1 MALCVEIVRSLA
13 QGGVG
18 LDIVAALSMSAA
30 LLFGETLAAAV
41 VALMYSGGTFLESF
55 AQGRARR
62 EMSDLLSRVPRT
74 ATRHRNGALDE
85 VPLDDIAPGD
95 LLLIR
100 QGDVAP
106 VDGTVESA
114 GAMLDQSALTGES
127 MPARL
132 AHGQDVMSGS
142 TNAGEAFDLRVTRR
156 AADSAYAGIV
166 RLVEAAQ
173 KSKAPMARW
182 PIATHCCSSP

>member
-1 MALCVEIVRSLA
+1 
-13 QGGVG
+13 
-18 LDIVAALSMSAA
+18 MSAA

-55 AQGRARR
+55 AEGRARR

-74 ATRHRNGALDE
+74 ATRHHNGALDE
-85 VPLDDIAPGD
+85 VPLDEIEPDD

-106 VDGTVESA
+106 VDGTVE
-114 GAMLDQSALTGES
+114 GDRAMLDQSALTGES
-127 MPARL
+127 MPVRL
-132 AHGQDVMSGS
+132 NRGQDVMSGS
-142 TNAGEAFDLRVTRR
+142 TNAGDAFDLRVTRR
-156 AADSAYAGIV
+156 AADSTYAGIV

-173 KSKAPMARW
+173 KSKAPMARL
-182 PIATHCCSSP
+182 ADR